1 MFNEHKSNANGLLH
15 ELWTSIRISTTTL
28 VFQSICRPNNSAQ
41 TVLLITEKLVDKTIY
56 LLVLSFVTYVSLLIY
71 YLGTKYNKLKK
82 IDSKS

>member
-15 ELWTSIRISTTTL
+15 ELWTNIRISTTTL

-56 LLVLSFVTYVSLLIY
+56 LLVLFFFFFF
-71 YLGTKYNKLKK
+71 
-82 IDSKS
+82 